1 MRQQEE
7 KLRAKYGDLKPKKKL
22 IHKVRASERAA
33 ETKKT
38 PNPLSRGSSMLLL
51 RRERAARSSLPAIV
65 HADLPRSRFEIA
77 RARTGCQILRLR
89 GLLAAAGTRGVRC
102 RRSRPSAR
110 KRRSHPVSFFAPHS
124 PEPLSSSRAQ
134 QDKEHHRGEE
144 DVRTLPVK
152 MGSSP
157 PKSNMSK

>member
-1 MRQQEE
+1 MEPEPSPEEIMRQQEE

-22 IHKVRASERAA
+22 IHKDVKYFDSADY
-33 ETKKT
+33 
-38 PNPLSRGSSMLLL
+38 
-51 RRERAARSSLPAIV
+51 SL
-65 HADLPRSRFEIA
+65 
-77 RARTGCQILRLR
+77 Q
-89 GLLAAAGTRGVRC
+89 
-102 RRSRPSAR
+102 
-110 KRRSHPVSFFAPHS
+110 
-124 PEPLSSSRAQ
+124 Q

>member
-22 IHKVRASERAA
+22 IHKVRASEEPRRRKRHPTHCR
-33 ETKKT
+33 EVH
-38 PNPLSRGSSMLLL
+38 RMLLL

-124 PEPLSSSRAQ
+124 PKPLPSSRAQ

>member
-33 ETKKT
+33 ETKQT
-38 PNPLSRGSSMLLL
+38 PNPLSRGSSNVVTSPRT
-51 RRERAARSSLPAIV
+51 RRAFFPANV
-65 HADLPRSRFEIA
+65 HADLPRSRSEIA
-77 RARTGCQILRLR
+77 RTRTGCQILRLR
-89 GLLAAAGTRGVRC
+89 GLLAAAGTRGVRS

-110 KRRSHPVSFFAPHS
+110 SRRASGLFFRSPHS
-124 PEPLSSSRAQ
+124 PKPLSSSRAQ